1 MLIRHKHV
9 HLQMLHDI
17 ILTNRSCAQAQV
29 PSNNSRLHTHTCST
43 LKLLTSLLKS
53 ELWLPLHLTCVL
65 TQCRTEGWLDLKCRA
80 EMALSAVNGLA
91 YLHEMSIVH
100 FDLKPDNL
108 LLDGKLQQ
116 GYDGS
121 VPSLKV
127 ADFGLSKQK
136 WGREFVSGVRD
147 LR

>member
-1 MLIRHKHV
+1 
-9 HLQMLHDI
+9 
-17 ILTNRSCAQAQV
+17 
-29 PSNNSRLHTHTCST
+29 
-43 LKLLTSLLKS
+43 
-53 ELWLPLHLTCVL
+53 
-65 TQCRTEGWLDLKCRA
+65 
-80 EMALSAVNGLA
+80 MALSAVHGLA
-91 YLHEMSIVH
+91 YLHEMSVVH

-108 LLDGKLQQ
+108 LLDGKLHT
-116 GYDGS
+116 YDGT

>member
-1 MLIRHKHV
+1 
-9 HLQMLHDI
+9 
-17 ILTNRSCAQAQV
+17 
-29 PSNNSRLHTHTCST
+29 
-43 LKLLTSLLKS
+43 
-53 ELWLPLHLTCVL
+53 
-65 TQCRTEGWLDLKCRA
+65 
-80 EMALSAVNGLA
+80 MALSAVNGLA

-116 GYDGS
+116 GQMCDGS

>member
-1 MLIRHKHV
+1 MV
-9 HLQMLHDI
+9 
-17 ILTNRSCAQAQV
+17 S
-29 PSNNSRLHTHTCST
+29 
-43 LKLLTSLLKS
+43 
-53 ELWLPLHLTCVL
+53 
-65 TQCRTEGWLDLKCRA
+65 RTEGWLNLRCRA
-80 EMALSAVNGLA
+80 EMALSAVHGLA
-91 YLHEMSIVH
+91 YLHEMSVVH

-108 LLDGKLQQ
+108 LLDGKLHLYE
-116 GYDGS
+116 GT

>member
-1 MLIRHKHV
+1 MVPVAGNDICWTSIST
-9 HLQMLHDI
+9 LQM
-17 ILTNRSCAQAQV
+17 TSQARQRSIQA
-29 PSNNSRLHTHTCST
+29 SYM
-43 LKLLTSLLKS
+43 
-53 ELWLPLHLTCVL
+53 CV
-65 TQCRTEGWLDLKCRA
+65 CRTEGWLDLRCRA

>member
-1 MLIRHKHV
+1 
-9 HLQMLHDI
+9 
-17 ILTNRSCAQAQV
+17 
-29 PSNNSRLHTHTCST
+29 
-43 LKLLTSLLKS
+43 
-53 ELWLPLHLTCVL
+53 
-65 TQCRTEGWLDLKCRA
+65 
-80 EMALSAVNGLA
+80 MALSAGNGLA

-116 GYDGS
+116 GCDGC

-147 LR
+147 LRYSDFPL

>member
-1 MLIRHKHV
+1 MLAGKLVLCSQASFVRKTSCS
-9 HLQMLHDI
+9 LSKDLTL
-17 ILTNRSCAQAQV
+17 ILV
-29 PSNNSRLHTHTCST
+29 Y
-43 LKLLTSLLKS
+43 
-53 ELWLPLHLTCVL
+53 
-65 TQCRTEGWLDLKCRA
+65 RTEGWLNLRCRA
-80 EMALSAVNGLA
+80 EMALSAVHGLA
-91 YLHEMSIVH
+91 YLHEMSVVH

-108 LLDGKLQQ
+108 LLDGKFHT
-116 GYDGS
+116 YDGT

>member
-1 MLIRHKHV
+1 MKA
-9 HLQMLHDI
+9 QQP
-17 ILTNRSCAQAQV
+17 CAQHI
-29 PSNNSRLHTHTCST
+29 LYT
-43 LKLLTSLLKS
+43 
-53 ELWLPLHLTCVL
+53 
-65 TQCRTEGWLDLKCRA
+65 CRTEGWLDLKCRA

-108 LLDGKLQQ
+108 LLDGKLQP

>member
-1 MLIRHKHV
+1 MVFNSLTKKDNTLILV
-9 HLQMLHDI
+9 Y
-17 ILTNRSCAQAQV
+17 
-29 PSNNSRLHTHTCST
+29 
-43 LKLLTSLLKS
+43 
-53 ELWLPLHLTCVL
+53 
-65 TQCRTEGWLDLKCRA
+65 RTEGWLNLRCRA
-80 EMALSAVNGLA
+80 EMALSAVHGLA
-91 YLHEMSIVH
+91 YLHEMSVVH

-108 LLDGKLQQ
+108 LLDGKFHT
-116 GYDGS
+116 YDGT

>member
-1 MLIRHKHV
+1 
-9 HLQMLHDI
+9 
-17 ILTNRSCAQAQV
+17 
-29 PSNNSRLHTHTCST
+29 
-43 LKLLTSLLKS
+43 
-53 ELWLPLHLTCVL
+53 
-65 TQCRTEGWLDLKCRA
+65 
-80 EMALSAVNGLA
+80 MALSAVNGLA

-108 LLDGKLQQ
+108 LLDGKLQP

-147 LR
+147 LRYNSLPLLPACLLLPLLLFGVHAISLADVDNVHRCNTWSYILPVLVMLFLPLCFFVYGLQILGSVCLQSWWQ

>member
-1 MLIRHKHV
+1 
-9 HLQMLHDI
+9 
-17 ILTNRSCAQAQV
+17 
-29 PSNNSRLHTHTCST
+29 
-43 LKLLTSLLKS
+43 
-53 ELWLPLHLTCVL
+53 
-65 TQCRTEGWLDLKCRA
+65 
-80 EMALSAVNGLA
+80 MALSAVNGLA

-116 GYDGS
+116 GRDGS
-121 VPSLKV
+121 DVPSLKV

-147 LR
+147 LRSVLNPGQPTALLGGLTELHYVGLL